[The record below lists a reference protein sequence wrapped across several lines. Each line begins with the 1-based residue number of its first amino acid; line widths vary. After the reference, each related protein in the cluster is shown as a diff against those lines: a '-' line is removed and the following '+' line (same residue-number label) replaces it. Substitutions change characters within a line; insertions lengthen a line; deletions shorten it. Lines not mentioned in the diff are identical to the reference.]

1 MVINGRGRCFGSTK
15 GMCWNIRVLLVVFFF
30 FITAFS
36 LAKFKSYFQRDG
48 MGEGTEVCFVPLEEK
63 LILVIME

>member
-1 MVINGRGRCFGSTK
+1 MVEVDVLAVQKECVGILGC
-15 GMCWNIRVLLVVFFF
+15 CWLFFF